1 MSKHFH
7 MAPPS
12 AGLILGA
19 LAWATS
25 TQLNYA
31 LVPWVCTSR
40 IPVIPAIAAVLAVI
54 ALIGVFLSLRAYRRQ
69 ATTFQSETPKAGAP
83 HELLALIGILSGS
96 LFAVI
101 ILMQGLASFF
111 LTGCEP

>member
-1 MSKHFH
+1 M
-7 MAPPS
+7 PS
-12 AGLILGA
+12 LFTGLLVV
-19 LAWATS
+19 S
-25 TQLNYA
+25 
-31 LVPWVCTSR
+31 LVPNW
-40 IPVIPAIAAVLAVI
+40 IVIRLAKAKNNAPLQVLLVLMS
-54 ALIGVFLSLRAYRRQ
+54 LIGVFLSLRAYRRQ

-83 HELLALIGILSGS
+83 HEQLALIGILYGS

>member
-1 MSKHFH
+1 

-19 LAWATS
+19 FAWATS

-31 LVPWVCTSR
+31 LVPWVCTSHVPA
-40 IPVIPAIAAVLAVI
+40 IPVIAIVLAAIAIVGVL
-54 ALIGVFLSLRAYRRQ
+54 LSLHAYRQ
-69 ATTFQSETPKAGAP
+69 LTTTFQSETPQAGAP
-83 HELLALIGILSGS
+83 HELLALIGMLSGS